1 MVGPRVYSP
10 RALDP
15 GDTRGLGRT
24 VAFHTRGWL
33 PYTLRWRARVI
44 EDRRPHG
51 WTIEATGDL
60 AGRGVWSLA
69 QQGDLAAI
77 DYDWRIEVEKP
88 LLKPLTPLLKPVYAR
103 TTAGRWRA
111 ASRGCGASSPAAA
124 PPLESAALPAGSATP
139 WRTSVPSTFRHSR
152 MKAAS
157 AGPALGGDHLPVDVR
172 AGGAGVDVG
181 PACQRHLGLASV
193 QCRQPLAA
201 TTPSTAIGSA
211 PRGRW

>member
-1 MVGPRVYSP
+1 MPTFTLATRWLVAALIEEVAAILAAPERLPDWWPAVYL
-10 RALDP
+10 AAEITAP
-15 GDTRGLGRT
+15 GDAGGLGRT

-88 LLKPLTPLLKPVYAR
+88 LLKPLTPVLKPVYA
-103 TTAGRWRA
+103 ANHRWAMARGLEGLRRA
-111 ASRGCGASSPAAA
+111 
-124 PPLESAALPAGSATP
+124 L
-139 WRTSVPSTFRHSR
+139 
-152 MKAAS
+152 
-157 AGPALGGDHLPVDVR
+157 VR
-172 AGGAGVDVG
+172 RRAVA
-181 PACQRHLGLASV
+181 
-193 QCRQPLAA
+193 
-201 TTPSTAIGSA
+201 
-211 PRGRW
+211 